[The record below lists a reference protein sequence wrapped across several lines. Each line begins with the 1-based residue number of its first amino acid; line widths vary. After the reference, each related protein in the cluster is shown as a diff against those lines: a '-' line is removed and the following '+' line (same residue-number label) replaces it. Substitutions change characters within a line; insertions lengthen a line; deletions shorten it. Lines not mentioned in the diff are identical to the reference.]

1 MSLRSRHKN
10 WNWSLNRKIEV
21 ATKLR
26 VEEKKGRSQPEAKPN
41 EVLAKKLKLR
51 PFINQGQQTM
61 SRHQH
66 EVATW
71 NRGWKEEIGCNKE
84 FRLRPE

>member
-26 VEEKKGRSQPEAKPN
+26 VEEQKGRSQPETKPN
-41 EVLAKKLKLR
+41 RSPCQETEVET
-51 PFINQGQQTM
+51 IY
-61 SRHQH
+61 
-66 EVATW
+66 
-71 NRGWKEEIGCNKE
+71 
-84 FRLRPE
+84 